1 MFLVLKVFVVN
12 LSDNLSTTLVE
23 DLSESEIS
31 VRKLSGISKIS
42 SFSSISGDSILVFGE
57 EFYINCHLDLYKE
70 IKLLTNNPIVF
81 IVSDQREK
89 EKLKVFKSSMESDD
103 NLIFVSESG
112 FSSSII
118 KKIHEKKSKVK
129 TRKFPI
135 TYDDI
140 RIDLDN
146 ISCIA
151 KECIKSI
158 GGECEIL
165 LTRTEI
171 NILYYLFASKGKS
184 SSYEDLTVIF
194 EIQGK
199 KINNNTLSSHI
210 RNIKNKIYKATGKKD
225 FIKSIYGYGYRL

>member
-1 MFLVLKVFVVN
+1 MEFVLKVFIVN
-12 LSDNLSTTLVE
+12 LDSNLSTTLVE

-31 VRKLSGISKIS
+31 VKKLNGISKIA
-42 SFSSISGDSILVFGE
+42 SFSSISGDSIIVIGE
-57 EFYINCHLDLYKE
+57 EFYINCHLELYEE

-89 EKLKVFKSSMESDD
+89 EKLKAFKSSMDSDS
-103 NLIFVSESG
+103 NLTFVSESD
-112 FSSSII
+112 FYPSII
-118 KKIHEKKSKVK
+118 KKIHDKKYKVK

-140 RIDLDN
+140 RIDIDN

-151 KECIKSI
+151 KKCLKCLS
-158 GGECEIL
+158 GECEVS

-171 NILYYLFASKGKS
+171 SILYYLFASKGKS

-199 KINNNTLSSHI
+199 VINNNTLSSHI